1 MARRLTTSRRGS
13 SKHNNSW
20 GAVVSS
26 TALTI
31 PAASKVLLGSLTLN
45 NPNIDETVLR
55 VIGNLTVMSDQTGVE
70 EFVIGSVGL
79 IVVSN
84 QAVAA
89 GIASIP
95 GSSTDS
101 EDDGWF
107 AHQFFSYI
115 GQTVATQPSFLNM
128 PFESKGRRVVQEGE
142 AIAIVAENIHAS
154 QGLKVILQFRI
165 LSRVTGT

>member
-1 MARRLTTSRRGS
+1 MARSRRPTIS
-13 SKHNNSW
+13 VSRKHNNSW

-26 TALTI
+26 VFVTVGAN
-31 PAASKVLLGSLTLN
+31 SKVLLGSLTLN

-55 VIGNLTVMSDQTGVE
+55 VIGQVAVITDSATFESQ
-70 EFVIGSVGL
+70 IGSVGL

-89 GIASIP
+89 GAASIP
-95 GSSTDS
+95 GPSTDM

-107 AHQFFSYI
+107 CHALFAQDAKAGDINSTSY
-115 GQTVATQPSFLNM
+115 

-142 AIAIVAENIHAS
+142 SIAIMAENIHAS
-154 QGLKVILQFRI
+154 EGMTVAVQFRI